1 LASVVSEIRA
11 GDAVRKLEQWGES
24 KIMKFC
30 KVSLFFA
37 LLVAVC
43 LPAMGQTAMRIDIPF
58 NFVAVGKSLPAGHY
72 KVARCGTQSGQMW
85 SIYDDRDRA
94 VVIMNTNLAGS
105 QKAHHPSL
113 VFLQAGGTYSLIQ
126 IWNWDSGRDVPQSH
140 VKHTLVSKDES
151 KSDKYVEIGAE

>member
-1 LASVVSEIRA
+1 M
-11 GDAVRKLEQWGES
+11 KL
-24 KIMKFC
+24 C

-43 LPAMGQTAMRIDIPF
+43 LPAIGQTAMRVNIPF

-72 KVARCGTQSGQMW
+72 TVERFGTPSGNMW
-85 SIYDDRDRA
+85 SITSDQGSA
-94 VVIMNTNLAGS
+94 VMNTDQAGS
-105 QKAHHPSL
+105 LKAHRPSL

-126 IWNWDSGRDVPQSH
+126 IWNWDSGRDVPQAH

-151 KSDKYVEIGAE
+151 KSDKYVEIAAE

>member
-1 LASVVSEIRA
+1 
-11 GDAVRKLEQWGES
+11 
-24 KIMKFC
+24 MKFC

-43 LPAMGQTAMRIDIPF
+43 LPAMGQTAIRVDIPF

-72 KVARCGTQSGQMW
+72 TVARFLTPSGNMW
-85 SIYDDRDRA
+85 SISDDQART
-94 VVIMNTNLAGS
+94 VMVMNTNQDGS
-105 QKAHHPSL
+105 QKAHRPSL

-126 IWNWDSGRDVPQSH
+126 IWNWDSGRDVPQSQ

>member
-1 LASVVSEIRA
+1 
-11 GDAVRKLEQWGES
+11 
-24 KIMKFC
+24 MKFC

-43 LPAMGQTAMRIDIPF
+43 LPAMGQTAMRVDIPF
-58 NFVAVGKSLPAGHY
+58 NFVALGKSLPAGHY
-72 KVARCGTQSGQMW
+72 TVARYGTPSGQMW
-85 SIYDDRDRA
+85 SISDDRART
-94 VVIMNTNLAGS
+94 VMIMNTNPAGS
-105 QKAHHPSL
+105 PQKAHRSSL

-151 KSDKYVEIGAE
+151 KSDNYVEIGAE

>member
-1 LASVVSEIRA
+1 
-11 GDAVRKLEQWGES
+11 
-24 KIMKFC
+24 MKFC

-43 LPAMGQTAMRIDIPF
+43 LPAMGQTAMRVDIPF

-72 KVARCGTQSGQMW
+72 TVARLLTPSGNMW
-85 SIYDDRDRA
+85 SISDDQA
-94 VVIMNTNLAGS
+94 STIMNTKLS
-105 QKAHHPSL
+105 DSSEKAHRTSL

-126 IWNWDSGRDVPQSH
+126 IWNRDSGRDVPQSQ

-151 KSDKYVEIGAE
+151 KSDKYVEIAAE